1 MGDSSHETVRG
12 CLTGLEHGDGL
23 LGRVNNSG
31 RELLEYACS
40 GLSVA
45 TKNSTIAPNGI
56 LVTGGAGYIGS
67 HVLDRLNERGEKI
80 LVLDN
85 LSNGHRE
92 AVGGAV
98 FLEGDVRDRA
108 MLESIFHVHAVDT
121 IMHFAGSTLVSESVA
136 DPDKYYS
143 NNVGGTAN
151 LLRCAVANGV
161 RHFIFSSSA
170 AVYGSGD
177 TGTFKED
184 SPTKP
189 VNPYGRSKLMC
200 EEIIE
205 DVCKA
210 SPMRYVILRY
220 FNVAGAAFSGAL
232 GQRGR
237 VSSHLMKIACEAAT
251 GKRETIEI
259 FGNDYSTFDGTCI
272 RDYVH
277 IQDLATAHVAALRYL
292 RSDAASTTLNCG
304 YGRGFS
310 VRQVIRAVERAAGK
324 PLPVRE
330 GKRRSGDP
338 AVLVAASD
346 RIVQVLDWSP
356 NHDDL
361 DLIADSALAWERSL
375 HHA

>member
-1 MGDSSHETVRG
+1 M
-12 CLTGLEHGDGL
+12 
-23 LGRVNNSG
+23 
-31 RELLEYACS
+31 EYACS
-40 GLSVA
+40 GLNVA
-45 TKNSTIAPNGI
+45 TKKSATAPYGI

-67 HVLDRLNERGEKI
+67 HVVDQLNERGERVV
-80 LVLDN
+80 VLDN

-98 FLEGDVRDRA
+98 FLDGDVRDCA
-108 MLESIFHVHAVDT
+108 LGESILRSHDVDT
-121 IMHFAGSTLVSESVA
+121 ILHFAGSTLVSESVA
-136 DPDKYYS
+136 DPGKYFS
-143 NNVGGTAN
+143 NNVGGTAD
-151 LLRCAVANGV
+151 LLTSAVTNSV
-161 RHFIFSSSA
+161 KHFIFSSSA
-170 AVYGSGD
+170 AVYGAGE

-189 VNPYGRSKLMC
+189 VNPYGLSKLMC
-200 EEIIE
+200 EGIIA
-205 DVCKA
+205 DVCKD

-220 FNVAGAAFSGAL
+220 FNVAGAALSGAL

-237 VSSHLMKIACEAAT
+237 VSSHLMKVACEAAA

-259 FGNDYSTFDGTCI
+259 FGNDYSTFDGTCV

-277 IQDLATAHVAALRYL
+277 IEDLATAHVAALRYL
-292 RSDAASTTLNCG
+292 RSGGASTTLNCG

-330 GKRRSGDP
+330 GERRSGDP

-346 RIVQVLDWSP
+346 RISRVLDWSP
-356 NHDDL
+356 KYDNL

-375 HHA
+375 YHA